1 VEDEPLVAMNLSESL
16 VELGFSVVGPYS
28 TIAKAVTAAVETEV
42 DAALLDLNVSG
53 ETVYP
58 VAEILA
64 SKNVPFAFITG
75 YGIEVLNLKYAN
87 APVLQKPVDQQ
98 TLQNL
103 LAQKQPSLVKL
114 A

>member
-1 VEDEPLVAMNLSESL
+1 MRVLSNQH
-16 VELGFSVVGPYS
+16 
-28 TIAKAVTAAVETEV
+28 
-42 DAALLDLNVSG
+42 ALLDLNVSG

-58 VAEILA
+58 VADILTA
-64 SKNVPFAFITG
+64 KNVPFAFITG
-75 YGIEVLNLKYAN
+75 YGIEVLNSRYAN

-103 LAQKQPSLVKL
+103 LSQKQPSLAKL